1 MFSSL
6 SRQRV
11 AVLLVLT
18 SLLLLTID
26 RTGNP
31 IVDRGRDLMSVV
43 LSPFT
48 AAAETIARPIENAW
62 NGITK
67 YPEVRR
73 ENVELRDQLEVQRG
87 AEIESRAA
95 IREAQQLLELNRLTV
110 DYQGEAARVVGA
122 APGNFL
128 NTVEINKGATS
139 GFRVGMPV
147 VSGAGLVG
155 KITQV
160 YPQRSVVLLITD
172 PQFRIGA
179 EVLTTG
185 VAPTSSTIDP
195 SGTTPSGRPVGGLAN
210 STTSSTTTTTSL
222 PGTTT
227 TTATLAGVGG
237 VVGSG
242 TTTTVTTLP
251 PVSRET
257 GIIAGQGNDR
267 NLVLEFVDDS
277 VVVGDVVQTAGGRLS
292 IAPQGIPIGT
302 IVSVERQAD
311 TSAVVVE
318 VRPSADLR
326 NLNFVKVVLYSPESG
341 G

>member
-31 IVDRGRDLMSVV
+31 IVDRGRDVMSVV

-62 NGITK
+62 NGITQ
-67 YPEVRR
+67 YSDVRR
-73 ENVELRDQLEVQRG
+73 ENVELRDQLEIQRG
-87 AEIESRAA
+87 AEIEARAA
-95 IREAQQLLELNRLTV
+95 IREAQELLELNRLTV

-185 VAPTSSTIDP
+185 IAPTSSTIDP
-195 SGTTPSGRPVGGLAN
+195 SSTTPSGRSVGDLTS
-210 STTSSTTTTTSL
+210 STTSSTTTTTI
-222 PGTTT
+222 PGSTTT
-227 TTATLAGVGG
+227 TTTLP
-237 VVGSG
+237 GSPTAPSSS
-242 TTTTVTTLP
+242 TTTTTLL

-267 NLVLEFVDDS
+267 DLVLEFVDDS

-302 IVSVERQAD
+302 ITSVERQSD
-311 TSAVVVE
+311 NSSVVVE

-326 NLNFVKVVLYSPESG
+326 NLNFVKVVLYSPEGDS
-341 G
+341 

>member
-31 IVDRGRDLMSVV
+31 IVDRGRDVMSVV

-62 NGITK
+62 NGITQ
-67 YPEVRR
+67 YSDVRR
-73 ENVELRDQLEVQRG
+73 ENVELRDQLEIQRG
-87 AEIESRAA
+87 AEIEARAA
-95 IREAQQLLELNRLTV
+95 IREAQELLELNRLTV

-155 KITQV
+155 KITKV

-195 SGTTPSGRPVGGLAN
+195 SSTTPSGRSVGDLTS
-210 STTSSTTTTTSL
+210 STTSSTTTTTL
-222 PGTTT
+222 PGSTTTSSTLPGSPTTPNSSTTT
-227 TTATLAGVGG
+227 TTL
-237 VVGSG
+237 
-242 TTTTVTTLP
+242 L

-267 NLVLEFVDDS
+267 DLVLEFVDDS

-302 IVSVERQAD
+302 ITSVERQSD
-311 TSAVVVE
+311 NSSVVVE

-326 NLNFVKVVLYSPESG
+326 NLNFVKVVLYSPEG
-341 G
+341 GS

>member
-31 IVDRGRDLMSVV
+31 IVDRGRDVMSVV

-62 NGITK
+62 NGITQ
-67 YPEVRR
+67 YSDVRR
-73 ENVELRDQLEVQRG
+73 ENVELRDQLEIQRG

-95 IREAQQLLELNRLTV
+95 IREAQELLELNLLTV
-110 DYQGEAARVVGA
+110 AYQGEAARVVGA

-160 YPQRSVVLLITD
+160 YPRRSVVLLITD

-195 SGTTPSGRPVGGLAN
+195 SSTTPSGRPVGGLTS
-210 STTSSTTTTTSL
+210 STTTSTTTTTVPGSTTTTTTIQGSSTASSSTTTTTL
-222 PGTTT
+222 
-227 TTATLAGVGG
+227 L
-237 VVGSG
+237 
-242 TTTTVTTLP
+242 

-257 GIIAGQGNDR
+257 GIIAGQGNERD
-267 NLVLEFVDDS
+267 LVLEFVDDS

-302 IVSVERQAD
+302 ITLVERQSD
-311 TSAVVVE
+311 TSSVVVE

-326 NLNFVKVVLYSPESG
+326 NLNFVKVVLYSPEG
-341 G
+341 GG